1 MDVQLNTSSV
11 RNIQLDSAALREAE
25 GQAAV
30 LASTPILS
38 SKNVSISSKFSDLD
52 SILAALRL
60 ETNEA
65 KLNAARARLLSAIDQ
80 LADISYEDTG
90 KLASIKATR
99 DELSAAEAVL
109 EKKSDELK
117 SAKSDLNKAE
127 AGLNKANVALT
138 EAQEAEAS
146 AQASYD
152 NAVAELDE
160 YMKGENVDPSV
171 VDKLKLEV
179 GVLKQKL
186 EIAKGDTA
194 EANQNLNSAQD
205 TYNTAL
211 SKHGVAQS
219 KYDAALETVNA
230 LKTKIDALLESL
242 DSASLAALRDT
253 LTLLASDLAYLF
265 DEIEDEGKRALLESI
280 QSVEDVISESLDR
293 LDGKMIYEVSD
304 RHDEMI

>member
-1 MDVQLNTSSV
+1 MESVALQEAASQSLTSS
-11 RNIQLDSAALREAE
+11 A
-25 GQAAV
+25 
-30 LASTPILS
+30 PILS

-138 EAQEAEAS
+138 NAQEAEAS

-304 RHDEMI
+304 RHDEMV

>member
-52 SILAALRL
+52 SIIAALRL

-138 EAQEAEAS
+138 NAQEAEAS

-304 RHDEMI
+304 RHDEMV

>member
-52 SILAALRL
+52 SIIAALRL

-117 SAKSDLNKAE
+117 SATSDLNKAKSD
-127 AGLNKANVALT
+127 LNKANVALT

-171 VDKLKLEV
+171 VNKLKLEV

-242 DSASLAALRDT
+242 DSASLSALRDT